1 MRDISRF
8 EVPVLEA
15 KRFDD
20 RELLRMEAVVAD
32 LSVTEVK
39 RDKRRS
45 DLGAR
50 ELRKDA
56 RPLRDLAIFSLL
68 IGS

>member
-1 MRDISRF
+1 MRGISRF

-20 RELLRMEAVVAD
+20 RELLRMEAVVVD
-32 LSVTEVK
+32 LSVTEIK

-45 DLGAR
+45 DLATR
-50 ELRKDA
+50 EIRKDA
-56 RPLRDLAIFSLL
+56 RPLRDHAIFALL
-68 IGS
+68 LGS